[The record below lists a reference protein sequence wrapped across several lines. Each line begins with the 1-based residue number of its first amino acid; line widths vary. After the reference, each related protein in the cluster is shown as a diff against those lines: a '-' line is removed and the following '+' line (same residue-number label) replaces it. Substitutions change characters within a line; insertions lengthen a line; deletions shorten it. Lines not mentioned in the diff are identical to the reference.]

1 MDALSA
7 VCVNIT
13 GIRNV
18 YTGKDGRKY
27 AYQIGAEREDGGI
40 SGMVYVFEEGE
51 VTPETRQLPPMR
63 RAGYFHIKPDGGIKR
78 SPKSFPVHLYILEA
92 GKVSA

>member
-1 MDALSA
+1 MDALTA
-7 VCVNIT
+7 VCEKTT

-18 YTGKDGRKY
+18 YVGNDGRRY

-40 SGMVYVFEEGE
+40 SGLVYVFEEGE
-51 VTPETRQLPPMR
+51 VTPEARQLPPMR
-63 RAGYFHIKPDGGIKR
+63 RAGYFHIKADGGIKR
-78 SPKSFPVHLYILEA
+78 SPKAFPIHLYILEA